1 MTEYLYLFKK
11 KLDELLSNKNFK
23 ETKNKNVFGSY
34 EKKRKDERKRNK

>member
-23 ETKNKNVFGSY
+23 ETKNKNVFESY
-34 EKKRKDERKRNK
+34 EKKIKVERKRNK